1 MWRQAISE
9 LRLHPSRFIA
19 TLIAIAISVGF
30 ISAISVFVNSQQTA
44 LGNQGSLD
52 IVKADIVVD
61 GTPESAKVIAATEGV
76 EDVVARSYPGVA
88 FLSKG
93 ERSINASLYEVP
105 PQWLRWSEIVEGRM
119 PEKSNE
125 VAISRDGLESLGAK
139 VGDTLSVEMA
149 DSDLTVVG
157 ATDDPGSLF
166 SQIGY
171 RAPDPA
177 SETPPDDEFGPVY
190 VSYAVKVSD
199 PGSIDAT
206 VDALAKALPKD
217 DAVASAEQVRVD
229 QLNQMTA
236 EFDVFK
242 NLLQAFAAIALL
254 VGAITIANTF
264 TILVAQRRRQI
275 ALLRAVGASPGQV
288 MGRLVVESFL
298 LGAIGSLIGIGV
310 GFLVAWLGGM
320 VTGSNFWGL
329 TVRPLELVVAW
340 GAGVL
345 ATMVAAIAPSVAATR
360 VKPLEALQSV
370 PTEAQAKRAGIVRV
384 IVCAFFAVIGIG
396 LAVLSQTVDTV
407 PIVWAIGAGIAFTIA
422 VLGAAPLYVAPLL
435 RLLARVF
442 GPIGPTTRLA
452 LTNAARNPRR
462 AASTATALMLAV
474 GLIVTLQV
482 ALATSRSSGME
493 AIDRQYPIDLTISSR
508 EGEVSTSL
516 IDDLRGQDSVAD
528 VIEIQSKRIEGEF
541 GPTDFSTPSAAYSE
555 LGIEPPSKAKPADDE
570 IVLYAFGS
578 TLTTAEEGDTVTVQG
593 SDGPLQLKVKTDQ
606 DLPGGS
612 AVVSPATFAKIAGAE
627 GVREL
632 WVKLVDRDSASQ
644 LSSVMRTVQG
654 HNGAEIS
661 GGGAIMASTLSQVL
675 DVLLIVMTALLGVAV
690 LIALVGVGNT
700 LGLSVLERQRESAL
714 LRALGM
720 QRSGLRAMLLIEAI
734 ALVAIGAVIG
744 LLAGMFFGWLGV
756 SSTLRMIPDGAV
768 NLRFSL
774 DWLYTVGLVLVCLL
788 AAVLASIL
796 PGRRAA
802 NATPTEALA
811 VD

>member
-1 MWRQAISE
+1 M
-9 LRLHPSRFIA
+9 
-19 TLIAIAISVGF
+19 
-30 ISAISVFVNSQQTA
+30 
-44 LGNQGSLD
+44 
-52 IVKADIVVD
+52 
-61 GTPESAKVIAATEGV
+61 
-76 EDVVARSYPGVA
+76 
-88 FLSKG
+88 
-93 ERSINASLYEVP
+93 
-105 PQWLRWSEIVEGRM
+105 
-119 PEKSNE
+119 
-125 VAISRDGLESLGAK
+125 
-139 VGDTLSVEMA
+139 
-149 DSDLTVVG
+149 
-157 ATDDPGSLF
+157 
-166 SQIGY
+166 
-171 RAPDPA
+171 
-177 SETPPDDEFGPVY
+177 
-190 VSYAVKVSD
+190 
-199 PGSIDAT
+199 
-206 VDALAKALPKD
+206 
-217 DAVASAEQVRVD
+217 
-229 QLNQMTA
+229 
-236 EFDVFK
+236 
-242 NLLQAFAAIALL
+242 
-254 VGAITIANTF
+254 
-264 TILVAQRRRQI
+264 
-275 ALLRAVGASPGQV
+275 
-288 MGRLVVESFL
+288 
-298 LGAIGSLIGIGV
+298 
-310 GFLVAWLGGM
+310 
-320 VTGSNFWGL
+320 
-329 TVRPLELVVAW
+329 
-340 GAGVL
+340 
-345 ATMVAAIAPSVAATR
+345 
-360 VKPLEALQSV
+360 
-370 PTEAQAKRAGIVRV
+370 
-384 IVCAFFAVIGIG
+384 
-396 LAVLSQTVDTV
+396 
-407 PIVWAIGAGIAFTIA
+407 
-422 VLGAAPLYVAPLL
+422 
-435 RLLARVF
+435 
-442 GPIGPTTRLA
+442 
-452 LTNAARNPRR
+452 
-462 AASTATALMLAV
+462 
-474 GLIVTLQV
+474 
-482 ALATSRSSGME
+482 
-493 AIDRQYPIDLTISSR
+493 
-508 EGEVSTSL
+508 
-516 IDDLRGQDSVAD
+516 AD

-541 GPTDFSTPSAAYSE
+541 GPTDFSTPSAAYAE

-593 SDGPLQLKVKTDQ
+593 TDGPLQLKVKTDQ

-661 GGGAIMASTLSQVL
+661 GGGAIMASSLSQVL